1 MRKINIVI
9 ILFISILVAA
19 CKTNPVKKTDNLI
32 AVSILPQKYF
42 IDRISGNDFK
52 VTILI
57 PPGASPATYEP
68 SPKQMREVTKAT
80 AYLRIGKIPFEQI
93 WLPNLLNNTQN
104 ITVVDLSEGVTFIR
118 EQQQHGD
125 HKHQGGI
132 EPHIWSSPVLA
143 KTIAQNTYTIL
154 VKLKPENQQRY
165 QQNLKKLL
173 VDINQLIAECN
184 TLKQQKQKTFLIY
197 HPALSY
203 LAKDCG
209 LQQIAIEKEGKE
221 PSPAHLH
228 ELVKLAKQNQI
239 KTIFIQQ
246 QFNNENA
253 KTLANE
259 IGAEIVVINPL
270 SENWLTEMR
279 RIISK
284 LKK

>member
-165 QQNLKKLL
+165 QQNFKKLL

-270 SENWLTEMR
+270 SENWLTEMG